1 MNGTDVSLVLLFL
14 DWAGPKEVG
23 LGGSRGMRFQL
34 EKRREEGHSNGSLP
48 LLQGQWMNM
57 PLGSLPRR

>member
-23 LGGSRGMRFQL
+23 LGGSSGKRFQL

-48 LLQGQWMNM
+48 LLQG
-57 PLGSLPRR
+57 